1 MGRCLFGRRKSSSP
15 SYLADNQAAMPS
27 RVPYPPDLSAQFAWD
42 AQSAYGDGS
51 MTASATDTNTETL
64 EWPFYSRPTIQCPA
78 PSVYQT
84 FLDIPRTALDT
95 PSLDGSTRDSS
106 WDCPSADCTTLNTP
120 TSICGYN
127 FDVQDTDSL
136 DIMLAASPQARIQ
149 YANDLSASQ
158 PAHVYSQYLTN
169 DKDYLKRRRS
179 ESDTASADLLV
190 PGKISRTSNPGQ
202 TSPDPDSEY
211 PDGCSIATPNVDE
224 SDGEGGPNSEP
235 YAQLIY
241 RALKSAPNHSM
252 VLKEIYEWF
261 EKNTDKAKIVP
272 GTTSSKG
279 WQNSIR
285 HNLSMNGAR
294 KPISFCMDA
303 RANDDLGF

>member
-1 MGRCLFGRRKSSSP
+1 M
-15 SYLADNQAAMPS
+15 A
-27 RVPYPPDLSAQFAWD
+27 
-42 AQSAYGDGS
+42 
-51 MTASATDTNTETL
+51 ASATDTNTETL
-64 EWPFYSRPTIQCPA
+64 EWPFYPSPTVQCPA
-78 PSVYQT
+78 PSVYQH
-84 FLDIPRTALDT
+84 FLEIPRTAMDT

-120 TSICGYN
+120 TSICRYN

-136 DIMLAASPQARIQ
+136 DIMLAASPQAQ
-149 YANDLSASQ
+149 AQTQCATDLPASQ
-158 PAHVYSQYLTN
+158 PAHIYSQYLAT
-169 DKDYLKRRRS
+169 DRDYLKRRRS
-179 ESDTASADLLV
+179 ESASADLLV
-190 PGKISRTSNPGQ
+190 PGKISRTSNIGQ

-211 PDGCSIATPNVDE
+211 PDGSSIATPNVDE
-224 SDGEGGPNSEP
+224 SDAEGGPNSEP

-261 EKNTDKAKIVP
+261 EQNTDKAKPVA
-272 GTTSSKG
+272 GTASTKG

-294 KPISFCMDA
+294 KPIFLWMNEC
-303 RANDDLGF
+303 